1 MTLFPAMKV
10 VLLAVL
16 LVLAAWAD
24 TAQAQ
29 KALRLCGRE
38 FFRAVVY
45 TCGGSRWRRGQNEDP
60 LNGQYIFLLC
70 LISLHP
76 NVSES
81 RKQTP
86 KFLVVVITV
95 TTPTTD
101 ILDSVSNLLYVLK
114 F

>member
-1 MTLFPAMKV
+1 MKV

-16 LVLAAWAD
+16 LVLAVWAD

-29 KALRLCGRE
+29 KGLRLCGRE

-60 LNGQYIFLLC
+60 LNGQYVFGLC
-70 LISLHP
+70 LIGLHL

-86 KFLVVVITV
+86 RFLVVVFTV

-101 ILDSVSNLLYVLK
+101 ILDSVSNVLYVLK